1 MGEVGYAISPEG
13 TEKVEPPGCQ
23 WTKST
28 LAMDGSKAWMLAVEQ
43 SAAALVTVDASS
55 AALANGEIFML

>member
-1 MGEVGYAISPEG
+1 
-13 TEKVEPPGCQ
+13 
-23 WTKST
+23 
-28 LAMDGSKAWMLAVEQ
+28 MDGSKAWMLAVEQ